1 MFASGCNRSVWGRVV
16 HDNMGKVRIYF
27 IAFGLLALACLLFP
41 QRPGAA
47 ENKYSSAKVQLWQP
61 SASSM
66 SAARYLHA
74 AALLP
79 KGKVLITG
87 GGDGEGSIS
96 SSELY
101 DPATGTFSATGS
113 MAVARRFHTAT
124 LLRNGKVL
132 VAGGIAGTEH
142 SSAELYDPAAGTFSP
157 TGPMKFARS
166 GHIAVLLPNGK
177 VLVAGGYLG
186 NMYYSSAELYDPA
199 SGTFAVTGSMSVG
212 RGQFSATLLPSGKVL
227 VAGGDSTGATFTHSA
242 DLYDP
247 ATGIFSATG
256 SMSEARFRHSA
267 TLLPNGKVLMAGGA
281 NSEGTIFS
289 AELYDPATGTFSATG
304 SLSGIRQGPM
314 AILLPN
320 GKVLVTGG
328 ADSGTALSS
337 SELYDPVAGTFSVIG
352 SMGEFRASPTAT
364 LLSNGKVLVAGGHNG
379 SVAVNSAELY
389 SFQGGRVLPPSEPKR
404 EPKQAVSPSAPRD
417 DKDLPRTAPYIA
429 PARAPLVVQA
439 RPAKM
444 PDINNV
450 AVADFIGNNVSQADA
465 SIVAGFLRTELV
477 NTRLY
482 KVMDRSNMDTVLSE
496 QKFQNSGC
504 TEQEC
509 AVEIGK
515 LLNVRRMFVG
525 SLSKLLDNYYIT
537 VNVVD
542 VGTGEIVASYDSD
555 GVPSKKLK
563 DACKKI
569 VEKISRK

>member
-1 MFASGCNRSVWGRVV
+1 MGAVQA
-16 HDNMGKVRIYF
+16 NMRKTGIYF
-27 IAFGLLALACLLFP
+27 KACRVLGLIYLFLP
-41 QRPGAA
+41 QRTGAA
-47 ENKYSSAKVQLWQP
+47 ENMALPAQIQP
-61 SASSM
+61 GWASTASM
-66 SAARYLHA
+66 SAARYLH
-74 AALLP
+74 
-79 KGKVLITG
+79 
-87 GGDGEGSIS
+87 S
-96 SSELY
+96 
-101 DPATGTFSATGS
+101 
-113 MAVARRFHTAT
+113 AT

-132 VAGGIAGTEH
+132 IAGGRADAGSL
-142 SSAELYDPAAGTFSP
+142 SSAE
-157 TGPMKFARS
+157 
-166 GHIAVLLPNGK
+166 
-177 VLVAGGYLG
+177 
-186 NMYYSSAELYDPA
+186 
-199 SGTFAVTGSMSVG
+199 
-212 RGQFSATLLPSGKVL
+212 
-227 VAGGDSTGATFTHSA
+227 
-242 DLYDP
+242 LYDP

-256 SMSEARFRHSA
+256 SLSTARRFHTA
-267 TLLPNGKVLMAGGA
+267 TLLLNGKVLVVGGTGGQHL
-281 NSEGTIFS
+281 SS

-304 SLSGIRQGPM
+304 SMGTARTEHAAILLPNGKVLVAGGWDGRSYYSSAELYDPVTGMFSTTDSMSSMRDQYTLTLLPSGKILAVGGDIGGISTSSADLYDTATGIFTATGSMSVGRFRHSATLLPNGKVLIAGGANGSRTLSSAELYDPAAGTFSATGSMGGIRQGPM

-328 ADSGTALSS
+328 ADSSAGLSS
-337 SELYDPVAGTFSVIG
+337 SELYDPAAGAFFAAG
-352 SMGEFRASPTAT
+352 SMSEFRSSPTAT
-364 LLSNGKVLVAGGHNG
+364 LLRNGKVLVTGGHNG
-379 SVAVNSAELY
+379 RASVSSSELY
-389 SFQGGRVLPPSEPKR
+389 SLSGGSVTYSSVSKR
-404 EPKQAVSPSAPRD
+404 EPKQVGSALAPRD
-417 DKDLPRTAPYIA
+417 DKDLPRTAPHIA
-429 PARAPLVVQA
+429 PAMASVVVQA

-444 PDINNV
+444 SDINNV

-569 VEKISRK
+569 VGKISKK

>member
-1 MFASGCNRSVWGRVV
+1 
-16 HDNMGKVRIYF
+16 MGKVRIYF

-87 GGDGEGSIS
+87 GGDAEGSIS

-101 DPATGTFSATGS
+101 DPVTGTFSATGS
-113 MAVARRFHTAT
+113 MAAARRFHTAT

-132 VAGGIAGTEH
+132 VVGGVAGTEH

-186 NMYYSSAELYDPA
+186 NIYYASAELYDPA

-212 RGQFSATLLPSGKVL
+212 RGQFSATLLPGGKVL

-281 NSEGTIFS
+281 NSEGTLFS

-304 SLSGIRQGPM
+304 SMSGIRQGPV

-320 GKVLVTGG
+320 GKVLLTGG
-328 ADSGTALSS
+328 ADAGTALSS
-337 SELYDPVAGTFSVIG
+337 SELYDPAAGTFLVTG

-364 LLSNGKVLVAGGHNG
+364 LLSNGKVLLAGGHNG
-379 SVAVNSAELY
+379 SAAVPSAELY
-389 SFQGGRVLPPSEPKR
+389 GFQGGRVMPPSEPNR
-404 EPKQAVSPSAPRD
+404 EPKQANEPFQ
-417 DKDLPRTAPYIA
+417 PRTVPAAAPVIS
-429 PARAPLVVQA
+429 QA
-439 RPAKM
+439 RSVKM
-444 PDINNV
+444 ADLNNV

-569 VEKISRK
+569 VGKISKK